1 MIDYYVIV
9 DLTCRLMVAGIL
21 GALIGFD
28 RERHAKEAGYRTH
41 FLVAV
46 GSALMMIISQY
57 GFHAVDLEG
66 IEKFDPSRI
75 AAQVVSGIGFIGA
88 GTIILQRNQIVRGL
102 TTAAGLWATAGI
114 GLAIGAGLYCLG
126 IVTTILI
133 VGGVAIL
140 NILFKRVGYRTSVV
154 SFTTEKKETLEKL
167 LDYVTQ
173 KQEFIIISY
182 QMELI
187 HNGNLS
193 NYAVD
198 MIIKANREN
207 AESPLSFLRREFP
220 EIIITKVE

>member
-1 MIDYYVIV
+1 M
-9 DLTCRLMVAGIL
+9 
-21 GALIGFD
+21 
-28 RERHAKEAGYRTH
+28 
-41 FLVAV
+41 
-46 GSALMMIISQY
+46 
-57 GFHAVDLEG
+57 
-66 IEKFDPSRI
+66 
-75 AAQVVSGIGFIGA
+75 
-88 GTIILQRNQIVRGL
+88 
-102 TTAAGLWATAGI
+102 
-114 GLAIGAGLYCLG
+114 
-126 IVTTILI
+126 
-133 VGGVAIL
+133 
-140 NILFKRVGYRTSVV
+140 GYRTSVV
-154 SFTTEKKETLEKL
+154 SFITEKKETLEKL